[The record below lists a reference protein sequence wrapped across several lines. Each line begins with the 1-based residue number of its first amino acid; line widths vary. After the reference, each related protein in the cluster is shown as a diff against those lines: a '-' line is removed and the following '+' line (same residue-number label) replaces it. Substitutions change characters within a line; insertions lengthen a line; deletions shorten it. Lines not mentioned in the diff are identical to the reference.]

1 MRTRAARKATMGEVL
16 VVGTSPSV
24 SRRRDGRR
32 GVAPNVAA
40 VAGLGVR
47 LGVDVGAEVGGQ
59 GGRPVGGAGGI
70 EVDGEVERLEVADV
84 LQANSQ
90 FSVSLLVCSPAHRDR
105 ASAATPV

>member
-1 MRTRAARKATMGEVL
+1 MREVL

-24 SRRRDGRR
+24 SRRWDSGR

-40 VAGLGVR
+40 GAGLGVR

-59 GGRPVGGAGGI
+59 GGRPIGGAGGI

-84 LQANSQ
+84 LQANSTANSVYRS
-90 FSVSLLVCSPAHRDR
+90 FSAVLPTEIAPRQH
-105 ASAATPV
+105 TPV